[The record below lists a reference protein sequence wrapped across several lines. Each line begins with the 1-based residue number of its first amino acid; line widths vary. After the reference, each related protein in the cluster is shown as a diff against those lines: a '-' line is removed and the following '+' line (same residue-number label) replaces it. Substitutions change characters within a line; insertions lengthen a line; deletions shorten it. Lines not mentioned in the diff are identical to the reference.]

1 MANRRLQLAWSIKE
15 EPAVTIRVAFATTD
29 RERVNQHFGAAEAFA
44 IYDVEPG
51 KANLVGYGEFAA
63 EAMDGNEDKLAAKIG
78 FLDGCQAVYVMAVGA
93 SAIKQLL
100 ARGIQPIRCDE
111 VDDVAALLE
120 ELASAMRDGG
130 VPWVDKAI
138 AAQNRT
144 DNRFAD
150 MADEGW
156 DG

>member
-1 MANRRLQLAWSIKE
+1 MTARRLQLAWSIKA
-15 EPAVTIRVAFATTD
+15 EPAVTLRVAFASSD
-29 RERVNQHFGAAEAFA
+29 RQRVDQHFGAAEAFA
-44 IYDVEPG
+44 IYEVAPG
-51 KANLVGYGEFAA
+51 RANLVGVGEFAT
-63 EAMDGNEDKLAAKIG
+63 EAMDGNEDKLAAKVA

-100 ARGIQPIRCDE
+100 TRGIQPIRVGE
-111 VDDVAALLE
+111 VDAVPALLE

-130 VPWVDKAI
+130 VAWVDKAI
-138 AAQNRT
+138 AART
-144 DNRFAD
+144 RSDDRFAD

>member
-15 EPAVTIRVAFATTD
+15 EPAVTLRVAFATTD
-29 RERVNQHFGAAEAFA
+29 RQRVNQHFGAAEAFA

-51 KANLVGYGEFAA
+51 RANLVGYGEFAA

-111 VDDVAALLE
+111 VDEVAQLLE
-120 ELASAMRDGG
+120 ELATAMRDGG
-130 VPWVDKAI
+130 VPWVDKAV
-138 AAQNRT
+138 AAQNRS
-144 DNRFAD
+144 DDRFAD

-156 DG
+156 EG